1 MADITSKAAMAPVTP
16 KATASEKGGEGHG
29 GFSSLPS
36 SIHHG
41 LSEKLQGF
49 TEKLSQLGQRSIEGE
64 STVSRSRTSS
74 WGTAAHPSLAVQPNK
89 DNSVCQ
95 SPSRTC
101 SRTSSKRSNQSTLI
115 SNGKVTDGTSTIEI
129 LFCII
134 IICCSVAD
142 TALVHTLAKRMAGSR
157 RSVNNVTAFCDI
169 NSVKVALKD
178 IICYLSLLEGGR
190 PEDKLEFMFRLY
202 DTDGNGYLDSYV
214 STTHTESL
222 TVINVGP
229 L

>member
-16 KATASEKGGEGHG
+16 KATSDKSEGG

-64 STVSRSRTSS
+64 SGPASGRSRTSS
-74 WGTAAHPSLAVQPNK
+74 WGTAAHPSLAVQATK

-101 SRTSSKRSNQSTLI
+101 SRTSSKKSNQSTLI
-115 SNGKVTDGTSTIEI
+115 SNGKVS
-129 LFCII
+129 
-134 IICCSVAD
+134 
-142 TALVHTLAKRMAGSR
+142 
-157 RSVNNVTAFCDI
+157 
-169 NSVKVALKD
+169 
-178 IICYLSLLEGGR
+178 
-190 PEDKLEFMFRLY
+190 
-202 DTDGNGYLDSYV
+202 DGNCLFKIWIDLPYFR
-214 STTHTESL
+214 E
-222 TVINVGP
+222 
-229 L
+229 